1 MSRRTVDASPAEAP
15 GAAVAGPLSRAIF
28 VYFLAV
34 FLSVGVA
41 SVFDALFVLPLV
53 EVDSALSIVNTAG
66 PALRRLRNVGAFA
79 IPISINVGFLVVYV
93 WPVLGA
99 LVKGTA
105 ATASSSVLT
114 RVIRAPQ
121 IVATV
126 ALVGWTSSFFF
137 ITGIDL
143 ATLRFPVAGE
153 GVVYVAT
160 TFTAM
165 FASGLFIFMAL
176 YLSTDFLNRRLM
188 IPVFFPD
195 GRVSGRGLV
204 RPMSFTTR
212 LLFLWLAVSVY
223 PIVVLATG
231 YYPRGADPAGLERV
245 AWSFSL
251 LMLPIG
257 AFLVLS
263 LGRSFR
269 RPVRALLE
277 ATEQIEG
284 GDFHVSLR
292 SDHNDELGYLIDRTA
307 DMATGLKEKQL
318 ISDTFG
324 KVVDPRVR
332 DHLLEGNIALGGAR
346 RDAAVLFCD
355 IRGFTTFS
363 EANDEGAVV
372 TALNEHLAEMER
384 CIVEQGGMINKFL
397 GDGLLALFGLPI
409 ATENPAAEAYAAAR
423 RMLEVNHQLNL
434 ERSRRGDGELRLGIG
449 IHYGPV
455 IAGNIGSPNR
465 MEYTVIGDTVNLA
478 SRIQEYSKRLP
489 GELFLT
495 QAIQDRLGTA
505 GRSNRHLGSAAVRGR
520 QEKVGLYMYPAE
532 NDGATK

>member
-1 MSRRTVDASPAEAP
+1 MNRAGTRQ
-15 GAAVAGPLSRAIF
+15 GAVSLLGRAIF
-28 VYFLAV
+28 VYFVAV
-34 FLSVGVA
+34 FVSVGVA
-41 SVFDALFVLPLV
+41 AVFDALFVLPLV
-53 EVDSALSIVNTAG
+53 EVDDALSIVNTAN
-66 PALRRLRNVGAFA
+66 PTVRAIRDIGAFA
-79 IPISINVGFLVVYV
+79 LPISINVGFLAVYV
-93 WPVLGA
+93 WPVLRA
-99 LVKGTA
+99 LAKGKAPA
-105 ATASSSVLT
+105 APGQVLT
-114 RVIRAPQ
+114 RVIRGPQ
-121 IVATV
+121 VVAAV

-143 ATLRFPVAGE
+143 ATIDFPVPGE
-153 GVVYVAT
+153 RLVYVAT
-160 TFTAM
+160 TFSAM
-165 FASGLFIFMAL
+165 FASGLFLFMAL
-176 YLSTDFLNRRLM
+176 YLSTDFLNRRLL

-204 RPMSFTTR
+204 KPMSFTTR

-231 YYPRGADPAGLERV
+231 YYPRGGVVGSTAAGLEQV

-284 GDFHVSLR
+284 GDFAVELR

-318 ISDTFG
+318 ISETFG

-332 DHLLEGNIALGGAR
+332 DHLLQGNIALGGAR

-434 ERSRRGDGELRLGIG
+434 ERQHRGEGELRLGIG

-495 QAIQDRLGTA
+495 QAIHDHLGTA
-505 GRSNRHLGSAAVRGR
+505 GRSNRHLGSVTVRGR

-532 NDGATK
+532 HTGATR

>member
-1 MSRRTVDASPAEAP
+1 VSSVTWASGAGTVPAR
-15 GAAVAGPLSRAIF
+15 PLGRAIF
-28 VYFLAV
+28 VYFVAV

-41 SVFDALFVLPLV
+41 AVFDAMFVLPLV
-53 EVDSALSIVNTAG
+53 EVDDALTIVNDAG
-66 PALRRLRNVGAFA
+66 IALQRIRDVGAFA
-79 IPISINVGFLVVYV
+79 LPFSINVGFLVVYV
-93 WPVLGA
+93 WPVLRV
-99 LVKGTA
+99 LVKGSAVTA
-105 ATASSSVLT
+105 PPRVLT

-126 ALVGWTSSFFF
+126 ALVGWTSSFLF

-143 ATLRFPVAGE
+143 ATLQFPVAGE

-165 FASGLFIFMAL
+165 FASGLFLFMAL
-176 YLSTDFLNRRLM
+176 YLSTDFLNRRLL
-188 IPVFFPD
+188 IPVFFPN

-204 RPMSFTTR
+204 KPMSFTTR
-212 LLFLWLAVSVY
+212 LLFLWLAISVY

-231 YYPRGADPAGLERV
+231 YYPRTGDAAGLEQV

-277 ATEQIEG
+277 ATAKIEA
-284 GDFHVSLR
+284 GDFGVNLR

-307 DMATGLKEKQL
+307 DMATGLQEKQL

-332 DHLLEGNIALGGAR
+332 DHLLQGNIALGGVR
-346 RDAAVLFCD
+346 RKAAVLFCD

-363 EANDEGAVV
+363 EANDEETVV
-372 TALNEHLAEMER
+372 IALNEHLAEMER

-409 ATENPAAEAYAAAR
+409 STENPAAEAYAAAR
-423 RMLEVNHQLNL
+423 RMLEVNHRKNL
-434 ERSRRGDGELRLGIG
+434 ERRRRGEGELRLGIG
-449 IHYGPV
+449 VHYGPV
-455 IAGNIGSPNR
+455 IAGNIGSPSR

-495 QAIQDRLGTA
+495 QAVQERLGEI
-505 GRSNRHLGSAAVRGR
+505 GSSNIHLGSASVRGR
-520 QEKVGLYMYPAE
+520 QEKVGLYMYKADNKE
-532 NDGATK
+532 